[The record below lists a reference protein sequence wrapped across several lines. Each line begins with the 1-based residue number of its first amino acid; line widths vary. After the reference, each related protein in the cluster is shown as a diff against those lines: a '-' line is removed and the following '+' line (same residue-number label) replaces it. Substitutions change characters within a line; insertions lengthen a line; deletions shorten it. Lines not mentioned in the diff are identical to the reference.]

1 MADIT
6 FENVSRTF
14 PGQKRPALRNLS
26 LTVSA
31 GEFLVLVGPSGCGK
45 STTLR
50 LLAGLDNPTSGRI
63 KINGEDIAGQHPKDR
78 DTAMVFQNYALYPHM
93 TVADNIG
100 FALKM
105 AKVPSAE
112 RRQRVNQVAQMLNL
126 EEVLNR
132 KPAQLSGGQRQRC
145 AMGRALIRTPKT
157 FLLDE
162 PLSNL
167 DASLRLRTRTQIM
180 DLTHRLNIT
189 TMYVTHDQ
197 TEAMTMGHRVAVL
210 KDGELQ
216 QVDTPEV
223 LYAKPAN
230 AFVAHFIGTRS
241 MNLVMGD
248 LRRIEGAL
256 HTQFGDV
263 TLPVP
268 ARPEQL
274 SGTDMITIGIRPE
287 ELELVSD
294 SSPGLD
300 CEVVMVERLGAT
312 QFIYM
317 RSTVSPLRQVN
328 PGTIGEEEDE
338 LKNTAPLFSLQ
349 LSSRT
354 VVPEVGS
361 RVRVAPHDVSQVHFF
376 HPNTGKRV

>member
-1 MADIT
+1 MANIT

-14 PGQKRPALRNLS
+14 PGQQRPALKDLN
-26 LTVSA
+26 LTVSE
-31 GEFLVLVGPSGCGK
+31 GEFLVLVGSSGCGK

-50 LLAGLDNPTSGRI
+50 LLAGMDQPSSGRI
-63 KINGEDIAGQHPKDR
+63 MIDGQDVTAQHPKDR

-105 AKVPSAE
+105 AKVPAAE
-112 RRQRVNQVAQMLNL
+112 RRQRVNQVARMLNL
-126 EEVLNR
+126 EEVLQR
-132 KPAQLSGGQRQRC
+132 KPCQLSGGQRQRC
-145 AMGRALIRTPKT
+145 AMGRALVRTPKA

-167 DASLRLRTRTQIM
+167 DASLRLRTRAQIT
-180 DLTHRLNIT
+180 DLTQRLNVT
-189 TMYVTHDQ
+189 TLYVTHDQ

-210 KDGELQ
+210 KDGVLQ
-216 QVDTPEV
+216 QVAAPDE

-230 AFVAHFIGTRS
+230 AFVAHFVGTRS

-248 LRRIEGAL
+248 LRRSDGQL
-256 HTQFGDV
+256 STKFG
-263 TLPVP
+263 TLELPVP
-268 ARPEQL
+268 AA
-274 SGTDMITIGIRPE
+274 SGSLADAAMVTVGIRPE

-294 SSPGLD
+294 GTDGLD

-312 QFIYM
+312 QFVYV

-328 PGTIGEEEDE
+328 PSTIGEEEDE
-338 LKNTAPLFSLQ
+338 LKNTAPLFAIQ
-349 LSSRT
+349 LNSRL
-354 VVPEVGS
+354 VAPAAGS
-361 RVRVAPHDVSQVHFF
+361 RVRIAPHETAQLHFF
-376 HPNTGKRV
+376 HPETGQRV